1 MVLHIFRELHVKRNV
16 TVTYGSITIVDG
28 ERSVTMV
35 QKDGIDQDAMTVPR
49 EKFERML
56 EKFFTD
62 NF

>member
-1 MVLHIFRELHVKRNV
+1 MRRNAA
-16 TVTYGSITIVDG
+16 VTYGSITIVDG

-49 EKFERML
+49 EKFARML